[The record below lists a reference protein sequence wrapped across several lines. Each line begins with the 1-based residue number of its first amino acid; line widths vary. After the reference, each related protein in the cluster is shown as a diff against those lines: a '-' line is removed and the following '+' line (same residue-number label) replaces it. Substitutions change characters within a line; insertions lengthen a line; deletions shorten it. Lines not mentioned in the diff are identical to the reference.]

1 MRIFLVQ
8 RLLFQWLADFPGVP
22 PQKCPKVASL
32 LYGKLE
38 FVDLQ
43 NLEEP
48 QKLRLWTLKS
58 EFGQLSIL

>member
-1 MRIFLVQ
+1 MRILLVK
-8 RLLFQWLADFPGVP
+8 RLLFQWLEDFPGVP

-48 QKLRLWTLKS
+48 QKCD
-58 EFGQLSIL
+58 FGL

>member
-1 MRIFLVQ
+1 MRIFLVK

-48 QKLRLWTLKS
+48 QKCD
-58 EFGQLSIL
+58 FGL